1 MSEAVV
7 VAISILTLIVLI
19 LMRVPVAFSLLGAG
33 ALGLL
38 LLDGFQLATS
48 TLASEPYQGIA
59 RYAFIVIPMFILMG
73 MFAMESGIATG
84 AFELANRLVGRL
96 PGGLGIATVLV
107 CAVFAAVSGSS
118 PATVAT
124 IGRITIPEMR
134 RRGYTREFTAGI
146 IGTAGTLGVLIPPS
160 IVLVVFGIATGISI
174 GNLLIAGILPGLLS
188 VLVLSVYIVGRAVTS
203 PAIVNDRS
211 YVTAGASGAHVDAEI
226 REVWSRTRLRA
237 SPPAQFDGE
246 DDPDRAG
253 ESDRDVTWRSFASL
267 GGVLVLFITVIGGIY
282 SGLVT
287 ATESAALGALAS
299 LIILLIARWGRNSVG
314 QSLVRAMRDS
324 AATTC
329 MIFAIII
336 GSSVF
341 SVFLVRSG
349 VTGAVSEA
357 VLSLGAGPL
366 VIVAL
371 VLLLLLPLGMFLD
384 ATSIILITMPVLWP
398 ALDTLDVDGVWF
410 GILVVVMIEI
420 GLITPP
426 VGINGFVLVGIAEDI
441 STEQAF
447 RGLFPFVLVQL
458 LIVGI
463 LFAFPPIVTY
473 LPSIMQGS

>member
-1 MSEAVV
+1 MNEAVIA
-7 VAISILTLIVLI
+7 AISISTLIGLI
-19 LMRVPVAFSLLGAG
+19 LIRVPVAFSLLGAG
-33 ALGLL
+33 ALGLF
-38 LLDGFQLATS
+38 LLDGLQLATT
-48 TLASEPYQGIA
+48 TLASEPYQATA
-59 RYAFIVIPMFILMG
+59 RYAYIVIPMFILMG

-84 AFELANRLVGRL
+84 AFTIANRLVGRL

-107 CAVFAAVSGSS
+107 CALFAAVSGSS

-124 IGRITIPEMR
+124 VGRITIPEMR

-160 IVLVVFGIATGISI
+160 IVIVILGIATGISI
-174 GNLLIAGILPGLLS
+174 GTLLIAGILPGLLS
-188 VLVLSVYIVGRAVTS
+188 VLVLSAYIVVRAVTT
-203 PAIVNDRS
+203 PALVNDRS
-211 YVTAGASGAHVDAEI
+211 YAIARAAVAADEAEV
-226 REVWSRTRLRA
+226 REVWSRTRLRG
-237 SPPAQFDGE
+237 SPHAPVRRE
-246 DDPDRAG
+246 DDPSQMG
-253 ESDRDVTWRSFASL
+253 GPDRDGAWRNLASL
-267 GGVLVLFITVIGGIY
+267 GGVLVLFGTVIGGIY

-287 ATESAALGALAS
+287 ATEAAALGALVS
-299 LIILLIARWGRNSVG
+299 LVILLVARRGRDSVRK
-314 QSLVRAMRDS
+314 SLARAMRDS

-336 GSSVF
+336 GASVF

-349 VTGAVSEA
+349 VTRGASEA
-357 VLSLGAGPL
+357 VLSLGAHPL

-371 VLLLLLPLGMFLD
+371 VLLMMLPLGMFLD
-384 ATSIILITMPVLWP
+384 ATSIILITMPILWP
-398 ALDTLDVDGVWF
+398 ALDPLGVDGVWF

-441 STEQAF
+441 TTGQAF

-463 LFAFPPIVTY
+463 LFAFPSIVTY
-473 LPSIMQGS
+473 LPSIMRGG